1 MKIVLVGTTHPGN
14 IGAAARAMKTMGLE
28 QLVLVAPQKYPH
40 EQATAMASG
49 ADDVLQRA
57 KVVDTLDQALDGCS
71 VVFGM
76 TARKRRL
83 SSEAL
88 TPSAAVKQA
97 LIQSE
102 QVVETSE
109 KPASENV
116 AFVFGREH
124 SGLTNEELDRCNYLV
139 HIDANPS
146 YSSLNLGAAVQV
158 ISYEIRKQKV
168 EDVSKDQ
175 TADKIESED
184 FEPATADEM
193 ALFYQHLE
201 KVLIKTEFY
210 NPDNPRKLMRR
221 LRRLYNRTHMDKN
234 EMNIMRGILASVER
248 ASTNKTND

>member
-49 ADDVLQRA
+49 ADNILKDAL
-57 KVVDTLDQALDGCS
+57 VVDTLDQALDGSS

-83 SSEAL
+83 SSEAM
-88 TPSAAVKQA
+88 TPAAAVKHA
-97 LIQSE
+97 LIN
-102 QVVETSE
+102 SE
-109 KPASENV
+109 KKASTIEHPLPENV

-139 HIDANPS
+139 HIDANPD

-158 ISYEIRKQKV
+158 ISYEIRKQQV
-168 EDVSKDQ
+168 ENSNNSEAVVDTES
-175 TADKIESED
+175 AEEIEL
-184 FEPATADEM
+184 ATADEM
-193 ALFYQHLE
+193 ELFYQHLE

-248 ASTNKTND
+248 ASVEK

>member
-49 ADDVLQRA
+49 ADNILKDAL
-57 KVVDTLDQALDGCS
+57 VVDTLDQALDGSS

-83 SSEAL
+83 SSEAM
-88 TPSAAVKQA
+88 TPAAAVKHA
-97 LIQSE
+97 LIN
-102 QVVETSE
+102 SE
-109 KPASENV
+109 KKSSTLEHPLPENV

-139 HIDANPS
+139 HIDANPD

-158 ISYEIRKQKV
+158 ISYEIRKQQV
-168 EDVSKDQ
+168 ENSNNSEAAVDAES
-175 TADKIESED
+175 AEEIEL
-184 FEPATADEM
+184 ATADEM
-193 ALFYQHLE
+193 ELFYQHLE

-248 ASTNKTND
+248 VSGT

>member
-49 ADDVLQRA
+49 ADNILKDAL
-57 KVVDTLDQALDGCS
+57 VVDTLDQALDGSS

-83 SSEAL
+83 SSEAM
-88 TPSAAVKQA
+88 TPAAAVKHA
-97 LIQSE
+97 LIN
-102 QVVETSE
+102 SE
-109 KPASENV
+109 KKASTIEHPLPENV

-139 HIDANPS
+139 HIDANPD

-158 ISYEIRKQKV
+158 ISYEIRKQQV
-168 EDVSKDQ
+168 ENSNNSEAVVDAES
-175 TADKIESED
+175 AEEIEL
-184 FEPATADEM
+184 ATADEM
-193 ALFYQHLE
+193 ELFYQHLE

-248 ASTNKTND
+248 VSGT

>member
-49 ADDVLQRA
+49 ADNILKDAL
-57 KVVDTLDQALDGCS
+57 VVDTLDQALDGSS

-83 SSEAL
+83 SSEAM
-88 TPSAAVKQA
+88 TPAAAVKHA
-97 LIQSE
+97 LIN
-102 QVVETSE
+102 SE
-109 KPASENV
+109 KKASTIEHPLPENV

-139 HIDANPS
+139 HIDANPD

-158 ISYEIRKQKV
+158 ISYEIRKQQV
-168 EDVSKDQ
+168 ENSNNSEAAVDAES
-175 TADKIESED
+175 AEEIEL
-184 FEPATADEM
+184 ATADEM
-193 ALFYQHLE
+193 ELFYQHLE

-248 ASTNKTND
+248 ASVDK

>member
-14 IGAAARAMKTMGLE
+14 IGAAARAMKTMGLK

-49 ADDVLQRA
+49 ADNILKDA
-57 KVVDTLDQALDGCS
+57 MVVDTLDEALDGCS
-71 VVFGM
+71 MVFGM

-83 SSEAL
+83 SSEAM
-88 TPSAAVKQA
+88 TPPAAVKHA
-97 LIQSE
+97 LINSE
-102 QVVETSE
+102 QNTSTLE
-109 KPASENV
+109 QSASENI

-139 HIDANPS
+139 HIDANPD

-158 ISYEIRKQKV
+158 ISYEIRKQQV
-168 EDVSKDQ
+168 EYISKDE
-175 TADKIESED
+175 ADKIESED
-184 FEPATADEM
+184 VEAATADEM
-193 ALFYQHLE
+193 ELFYQHLE

-248 ASTNKTND
+248 AFVDK